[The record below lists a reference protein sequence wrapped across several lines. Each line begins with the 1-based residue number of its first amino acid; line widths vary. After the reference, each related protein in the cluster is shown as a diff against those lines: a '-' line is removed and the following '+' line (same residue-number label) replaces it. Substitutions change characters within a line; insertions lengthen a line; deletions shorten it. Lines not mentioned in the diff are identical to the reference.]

1 MKKIF
6 LVMSLFIFL
15 ASFVNAEENTDVIAT
30 VNGRSITKTYVNKVL
45 QQDLSNLADN
55 QKTEE
60 NVKLLANKIV
70 NQKIEELLLIDAAKK
85 ANVEVSKDEIQT
97 AMNNIKSNFRTERD
111 FENDLKNQGLTKKEF
126 ENEVKESLMK
136 IKYVSNEIK
145 SRTKNPTDEEV
156 KDFYNNVISKI
167 KGQDLNLSIQEDK
180 LVSSVANSLKRT
192 YGEQVKIRQIFIK
205 YSDSFSKEQKKDV
218 NEKIK
223 ELKKELSLQDMNF
236 ANLSVKYSD
245 DQSLRQKKGDL
256 GFVLKEDITPEV
268 AKVVFTL
275 PVGEYNKKPVQTNN
289 GYHFFRVEEK
299 KAKMPIEFDDVK
311 ESLSDLLYKQNIQ
324 IEYDK
329 LMAELKAGSDIK
341 IY

>member
-1 MKKIF
+1 MKKII
-6 LVMSLFIFL
+6 LMLFVLFVSQ
-15 ASFVNAEENTDVIAT
+15 SFIGAQENTDVIAT
-30 VNGRSITKTYVNKVL
+30 VNGRNITKTYVNKVL
-45 QQDLSNLADN
+45 QQDVNNLPEN
-55 QKTEE
+55 QKTED
-60 NVKLLANKIV
+60 NINMLVNKIV
-70 NQKIEELLLIDAAKK
+70 NQKVEELLLIDAAKK

-97 AMNNIKSNFRTERD
+97 AINNIKSNFGTEKD
-111 FENDLKNQGLTKKEF
+111 FENDIKKQGLTKKEF

-145 SRTKNPTDEEV
+145 YRTKNPTDDEV
-156 KDFYNNVISKI
+156 KDFYNNVISKL

-180 LVSSVANSLKRT
+180 LVSSVANSLKRN
-192 YGEQVKIRQIFIK
+192 YSEQVKIRQIFIK
-205 YSDSFSKEQKKDV
+205 YSDSFSKEQKQTV

-245 DQSLRQKKGDL
+245 DQVLRQKKGDL
-256 GFVLKEDITPEV
+256 GFVLKEDVTPEV
-268 AKVVFTL
+268 AKIVFAL
-275 PVGEYNKKPVQTNN
+275 PVGDYNKKPVQTTN

-299 KAKMPIEFDDVK
+299 KAKMPIEFDDIK
-311 ESLSDLLYKQNIQ
+311 DSLSDLLYKQNIQ

-329 LMAELKAGSDIK
+329 LMAELKANADIK

>member
-6 LVMSLFIFL
+6 LLMSLIVCL
-15 ASFVNAEENTDVIAT
+15 ATFAKAEENSDIIAT
-30 VNGRSITKTYVNKVL
+30 VNGRNITKTYINKVL
-45 QQDLSNLADN
+45 QQDVNNLPES
-55 QKTEE
+55 QKTED
-60 NVKLLANKIV
+60 NINMLASKIV

-85 ANVEVSKDEIQT
+85 ANVEVLKEEIET
-97 AMNNIKSNFRTERD
+97 AMNNIKSNFKTEKD
-111 FENDLKNQGLTKKEF
+111 FENDMKSQGLTKKEF

-156 KDFYNNVISKI
+156 RDFYNNVISKI

-180 LVSSVANSLKRT
+180 LVSSVANSLKRN
-192 YGEQVKIRQIFIK
+192 YAEQVKIRQIFIK
-205 YSDSFSKEQKKDV
+205 YSDNFSKEQKKEV

-245 DQSLRQKKGDL
+245 DQLLRQKKGDL
-256 GFVLKEDITPEV
+256 GFVLREDITPEV
-268 AKVVFTL
+268 SKIVFGL
-275 PVGEYNKKPVQTNN
+275 PVGDYNKTPIKTSN

-299 KAKMPIEFDDVK
+299 KAKMPIEYDEVK

-329 LMAELKAGSDIK
+329 LMAELKANSEIK
-341 IY
+341 FY

>member
-1 MKKIF
+1 MKKII
-6 LVMSLFIFL
+6 LMLFVLFVSQ
-15 ASFVNAEENTDVIAT
+15 SFISAQENTGVIAT
-30 VNGRSITKTYVNKVL
+30 VNGRNITKTYVNKVL
-45 QQDLSNLADN
+45 QQDVNNLPEN
-55 QKTEE
+55 QKTED
-60 NVKLLANKIV
+60 NINMLVNKIV
-70 NQKIEELLLIDAAKK
+70 NQKVEELLLIDAAKK

-97 AMNNIKSNFRTERD
+97 AINNIKSNFGTEKD
-111 FENDLKNQGLTKKEF
+111 FENDIKKQGLTKKEF

-145 SRTKNPTDEEV
+145 NRTKNPTDDEV

-180 LVSSVANSLKRT
+180 LVSSVANSLKRN
-192 YGEQVKIRQIFIK
+192 YSEQVKIRQIFIK
-205 YSDSFSKEQKKDV
+205 YSDSFSKEQKQTV

-245 DQSLRQKKGDL
+245 DQVLRQKKGDL
-256 GFVLKEDITPEV
+256 GFVLKEDVTPEV
-268 AKVVFTL
+268 AKIVFAL
-275 PVGEYNKKPVQTNN
+275 PVGDYNKKPVQTTN

-299 KAKMPIEFDDVK
+299 KAKMPIEFDDIK
-311 ESLSDLLYKQNIQ
+311 DSLSDLLYKQNIQ

-329 LMAELKAGSDIK
+329 LMAELKANDDIK

>member
-1 MKKIF
+1 MKKII
-6 LVMSLFIFL
+6 LMLFVLFVSQ
-15 ASFVNAEENTDVIAT
+15 SFINAQENADIIAT
-30 VNGRSITKTYVNKVL
+30 VNGRNITKTYVNKVL
-45 QQDLSNLADN
+45 QQDVSSLSDS
-55 QKTEE
+55 QRTEE
-60 NVKLLANKIV
+60 NINIIANKIV

-85 ANVEVSKDEIQT
+85 ADIEVSKEEIQT
-97 AMNNIKSNFRTERD
+97 AINNIKSNFKTEKD
-111 FENDLKNQGLTKKEF
+111 FENDIKNQGLTKKEF

-145 SRTKNPTDEEV
+145 SRTKEPTDEEI

-167 KGQDLNLSIQEDK
+167 KGLDLDLSIQEEK
-180 LVSSVANSLKRT
+180 LVSSVANNLKRV
-192 YGEQVKIRQIFIK
+192 YSEQVKIRQIFIK
-205 YSDSFSKEQKKDV
+205 YSDSFTKEQKKTV

-223 ELKKELSLQDMNF
+223 ELKKELALQDMNF

-245 DQSLRQKKGDL
+245 DQLLRQKKGDL
-256 GFVLKEDITPEV
+256 GFVLKEDVTPEV
-268 AKVVFTL
+268 SKVVFSL
-275 PVGEYNKKPVQTNN
+275 PVGDYNKTPIKTNN

-311 ESLSDLLYKQNIQ
+311 DSLSDLLYKQNIQ

-329 LMAELKAGSDIK
+329 LMAELKANAEIK